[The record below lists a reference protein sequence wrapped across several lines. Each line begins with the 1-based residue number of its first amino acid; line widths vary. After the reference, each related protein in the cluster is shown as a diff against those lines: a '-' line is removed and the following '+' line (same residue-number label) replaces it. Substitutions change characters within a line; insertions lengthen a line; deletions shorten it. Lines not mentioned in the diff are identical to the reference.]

1 MAHMALR
8 RTRGS
13 TRGPDAQAR
22 GQGMNDE
29 LNDAARAECAGVEL
43 LTVGIAVNVTI
54 VARDRRR
61 SCARCHRRDLRE

>member
-1 MAHMALR
+1 
-8 RTRGS
+8 
-13 TRGPDAQAR
+13 
-22 GQGMNDE
+22 MNDE